1 MAKIKLGIRV
11 CINVGI
17 AAALM
22 AVCSWISVP
31 LIVPF
36 TMQTFAVFTI
46 VGLLGI
52 WQGTCAV
59 CVYIALGAIGV
70 PVFSGFRGGIAALTG
85 ATGGYIIGF
94 IALALV
100 MGAVIKIKP
109 ESRLWAFVGMALG
122 LFACYAFGST
132 WFYFVY
138 AGKGEARSL
147 WSILLSCVF
156 PYLLPDAAKAVLSDM
171 IVRRCKKYINK

>member
-1 MAKIKLGIRV
+1 MAKIKPGIRV

-17 AAALM
+17 AAAVI
-22 AVCSWISVP
+22 AVCSQISVP
-31 LIVPF
+31 TIVPF
-36 TMQTFAVFTI
+36 TMQTFAVFTV

-94 IALALV
+94 IALALI
-100 MGAVIKIKP
+100 MGAIIKIKP
-109 ESRLWAFVGMALG
+109 ESRPWAYIAMALG
-122 LFACYAFGST
+122 LAVCYAFGSL
-132 WFYFVY
+132 WVYFVY
-138 AGKGEARSL
+138 AAKGDARSF

-156 PYLLPDAAKAVLSDM
+156 PYLIPDAAKAVLAQM
-171 IVRRCKKYINK
+171 ITERCGKYIKK

>member
-1 MAKIKLGIRV
+1 MARIKPGIRV

-59 CVYIALGAIGV
+59 CVYVALGAIGV

-109 ESRLWAFVGMALG
+109 ESRLWAFIGMALG
-122 LFACYAFGST
+122 LFAC
-132 WFYFVY
+132 
-138 AGKGEARSL
+138 
-147 WSILLSCVF
+147 
-156 PYLLPDAAKAVLSDM
+156 
-171 IVRRCKKYINK
+171 